1 MDNAGERAD
10 RLKVLGSLMFAQIR
24 GGISQGVAVR
34 LARWRCLTPYRLNED
49 NRVVEIFNYAR
60 VARAWGLM
68 CAA

>member
-1 MDNAGERAD
+1 MTASVAD
-10 RLKVLGSLMFAQIR
+10 RRKVLGSLMFAQIM
-24 GGISQGVAVR
+24 GCISQGVAVR
-34 LARWRCLTPYRLNED
+34 LACWRCFTPYRLNED